1 MRIMWARSSIAP
13 LRETIPRLCTT
24 LWPPAEGKRV
34 KACYTESVSGKLAWA
49 RAVLCFLWQVR
60 SISMSDNVQNAWAQG
75 IAPDVSIVV
84 PIYNEEDSVTPLY
97 EAIVAAL
104 DPMERSFEILFV
116 DDGSKDASI
125 PRAAALAEADPRLMI
140 VQFQRNQ
147 GQTAAM
153 HAGIEHARGRYIVTM
168 DGDLQNDPAD
178 IPMML
183 NKLTEGYDLV
193 VGWRMNRQDKFLSRK
208 LPSKL
213 ANRLIGRV
221 TGLPIRDNGCSLKV
235 YRADVIQKVPL
246 YSDMHRFIPAMTIP
260 IGARIAE
267 VGVRHHARQ
276 FGESKYGLSRI
287 FKVLLD
293 LLVVKTLLHFARR
306 PLASFVNVALLLA
319 IAALL
324 SALFIGPAAGGSEVV
339 GMTVAGLLAMV
350 AVFLF
355 LCGVITMLAF
365 RNRAVLDETREV
377 SAVISVPSRLGGS

>member
-1 MRIMWARSSIAP
+1 MRDDSDTSLARH
-13 LRETIPRLCTT
+13 
-24 LWPPAEGKRV
+24 G
-34 KACYTESVSGKLAWA
+34 
-49 RAVLCFLWQVR
+49 
-60 SISMSDNVQNAWAQG
+60 
-75 IAPDVSIVV
+75 APDISVVV
-84 PIYNEEDSVTPLY
+84 PIYNEEDSVAPLHA
-97 EAIVAAL
+97 AIVAAL
-104 DPMERSFEILFV
+104 EPMGRSFEILFV

-125 PRAAALAEADPRLMI
+125 PRAVALAEADLRLSI
-140 VQFQRNQ
+140 IQFQRNH

-183 NKLTEGYDLV
+183 GKLAEGYDLV

-213 ANRLIGRV
+213 ANKLIGKV

-260 IGARIAE
+260 VGARIAE
-267 VGVRHHARQ
+267 VGVHHHARR

-306 PLASFVNVALLLA
+306 PLASFVNLALLMGL
-319 IAALL
+319 AALA
-324 SALFIGPAAGGSEVV
+324 SALFIGPGTRGSEVV
-339 GMTVAGLLAMV
+339 AMTVAGLLA
-350 AVFLF
+350 AGAIFLS
-355 LCGVITMLAF
+355 LCGVVTMLAF
-365 RNRAVLDETREV
+365 RDKAVLEGTADV
-377 SAVISVPSRLGGS
+377 SVAGPGWPAWSNPKE